1 MDYELDTWPT
11 YAEHEWW
18 RQWATHHAGEFSL
31 LARWRHDPDQ
41 WQTLLREK
49 LTELLGLQDTHRP
62 VEVQLLGR
70 QDAHNFSIQKIAF
83 PADDG
88 MLVPAYLC
96 VPHNN
101 ETPLPAVVLSHDA
114 DSSKEAMV
122 GLLAEGN
129 PEAAAGA
136 RLAAAGY
143 VVCCLD
149 RRGFGER
156 PREDYASEISD
167 WAGKP
172 EVAADAA
179 DLRASCDMLAQR
191 PDVENRRIG
200 IIGIGRGA
208 PAALYAAILHSGFY
222 AIALCGYLSRYR
234 ALPLVA
240 DRHRR
245 TALQELFA
253 GTIPAGLLAYAD
265 FEDLACLLS
274 PRPLCLYQRHEP
286 ALPLEPAS
294 DAARRITEGY
304 TLMGEKIKLTVE
316 LSDEHT
322 DYPGPTVMDFLDDW
336 LKLPVPAQPPPQ
348 N

>member
-1 MDYELDTWPT
+1 MDYKLDIWPT

-18 RQWATHHAGEFSL
+18 RQWATQHVGEFSL
-31 LARWRHDPDQ
+31 LAHWRDDPHQ
-41 WQTLLREK
+41 WQILLREK
-49 LTELLGLQDTHRP
+49 LADLLGLQDTRRP
-62 VEVQLLGR
+62 IEVQLLGR
-70 QDAHNFSIQKIAF
+70 QDAHNFSIQKVAF

-88 MLVPAYLC
+88 ILVPAYLC
-96 VPHNN
+96 VPHDN

-143 VVCCLD
+143 IVCCLD

-156 PREDYASEISD
+156 PRADYASDISA

-179 DLRASCDMLAQR
+179 DLIAACDMLAQR
-191 PDVENRRIG
+191 PDVQSRRIG
-200 IIGIGRGA
+200 IIGIARGV

-222 AIALCGYLSRYR
+222 AIALCGYLGRYR
-234 ALPLVA
+234 ALPLIA

-245 TALQELFA
+245 ATLQKLFA
-253 GTIPAGLLAYAD
+253 GTVPAGLLAYAD

-286 ALPLEPAS
+286 DFPMEPAT

-304 TLMGEKIKLTVE
+304 ALMDEKIKLTAQI
-316 LSDEHT
+316 SDEHT
-322 DYPGPTVMDFLDDW
+322 DYPGTTVMDFLDDW
-336 LKLPVPAQPPPQ
+336 LKLPVSPQPPAQ